1 MVGVEA
7 EAVNSRK
14 IVLTGEWRM
23 GLKARRCDSQAGT
36 EGWGGTSQAEVKKV
50 LLLSVGQVSAAK
62 DLSQREATAG
72 LPDVRAGQG
81 RAGMR
86 KETFLVSEDTRT
98 SARGW
103 RMFPVLAIWLLHSS
117 YHGFG
122 ADSNLDLESERR

>member
-1 MVGVEA
+1 MVEVEA

-81 RAGMR
+81 GNEEGDIPGLRRHQDLSAGLENVPRACH
-86 KETFLVSEDTRT
+86 
-98 SARGW
+98 
-103 RMFPVLAIWLLHSS
+103 LAPSFILPQIRSR
-117 YHGFG
+117 F
-122 ADSNLDLESERR
+122 EP

>member
-72 LPDVRAGQG
+72 LRTSGQG
-81 RAGMR
+81 RAGR
-86 KETFLVSEDTRT
+86 E
-98 SARGW
+98 
-103 RMFPVLAIWLLHSS
+103 
-117 YHGFG
+117 
-122 ADSNLDLESERR
+122 